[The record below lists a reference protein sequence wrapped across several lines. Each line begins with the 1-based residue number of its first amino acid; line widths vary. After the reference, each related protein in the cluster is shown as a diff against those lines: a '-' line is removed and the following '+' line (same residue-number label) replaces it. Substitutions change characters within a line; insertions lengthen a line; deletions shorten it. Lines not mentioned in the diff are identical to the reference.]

1 MNTGDNKFLET
12 KALWVRQR
20 LWEMTMRIRRGHLP
34 SCYSCVD
41 ILVALYYGG
50 FIHSTPKEPKHPD
63 RDRLIISKGH
73 AIAALYPI
81 LADFG
86 YFPME
91 ELDRYGQRD
100 GILGMFADVKVPGV
114 EAVSDSLGH
123 GLGIGAGMALAAKK
137 DDKKYLV
144 YVILGDAECNEG
156 SVWESAAMAVH
167 YKLGN
172 LIAIIDNNHLGVLG
186 DTVGLNDLG
195 SRFNIF
201 GWQVLYADG
210 HNFHD
215 LTSALLGLRAK
226 KKLQVPQLIMADTD
240 KGKGIPFME
249 GLAEW
254 HNKMPSPEQ
263 EKLGRKALGLED
275 QT

>member
-1 MNTGDNKFLET
+1 MKTNDLGVQ
-12 KALWVRQR
+12 ALWVRRR
-20 LWEMTMRIRRGHLP
+20 LWEMTMRLRRGHLP

-50 FIHSTPKEPKHPD
+50 FIRSISKEPKHPD

-86 YFPME
+86 YFPLE

-114 EAVSDSLGH
+114 EAISDSLGH

-137 DDKKYLV
+137 DGKKHRV

-156 SVWESAAMAVH
+156 SVWESAAMAAD
-167 YKLGN
+167 YKLDN
-172 LIAIIDNNHLGVLG
+172 LIAIVDNNRLGILG
-186 DTVGLNDLG
+186 ETVGLDDLEA
-195 SRFNIF
+195 RFRSF
-201 GWQVLYADG
+201 GWITNTVFGHDFDALFQVFRNAQRA
-210 HNFHD
+210 
-215 LTSALLGLRAK
+215 SLG
-226 KKLQVPQLIMADTD
+226 PQLIIANTD
-240 KGKGIPFME
+240 KGRGIPFME
-249 GLAEW
+249 GAAEW

-263 EKLGRKALGLED
+263 ERLGREALGL
-275 QT
+275 